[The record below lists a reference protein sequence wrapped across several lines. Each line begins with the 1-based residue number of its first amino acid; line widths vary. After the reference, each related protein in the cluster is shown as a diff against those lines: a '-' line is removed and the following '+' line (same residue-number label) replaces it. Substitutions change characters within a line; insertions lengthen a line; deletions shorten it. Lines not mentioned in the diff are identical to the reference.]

1 LNRLSYRIG
10 SGSGLQRA
18 LAARQLE
25 NFSTFSSLTCSNSL
39 ILSCVPIK
47 WFHLIGTRSGVQMAG
62 KEIQGELEPRM
73 SGALRR
79 AGHIPLGTPK
89 GVGRVLGKSSSTP
102 MRTPASPSSMIAR
115 RRLWPPISNRSGL
128 ALPRG
133 ERRPTAACPRR
144 SRHRIARHPRPPR
157 MRTPPRRQEHRSSL
171 RQPFDHASLGGTFGW
186 LRPHQARSPQ
196 ITGIV
201 ERYRNT
207 MIDAFPR
214 IAFRLAMRF
223 PRRVRHGRLEQQHAI
238 C

>member
-1 LNRLSYRIG
+1 
-10 SGSGLQRA
+10 
-18 LAARQLE
+18 
-25 NFSTFSSLTCSNSL
+25 
-39 ILSCVPIK
+39 
-47 WFHLIGTRSGVQMAG
+47 
-62 KEIQGELEPRM
+62 M

-79 AGHIPLGTPK
+79 AGHIPLGTLK

-102 MRTPASPSSMIAR
+102 MPRPASPSSMIAI
-115 RRLWPPISNRSGL
+115 RRLWPPISNRPGL

-144 SRHRIARHPRPPR
+144 SRLRIARHPRPPR

-207 MIDAFPR
+207 MIDAFHR
-214 IAFRLAMRF
+214 IAFREKIHATIDDQRKVLDVWTKGKQSRVVGD
-223 PRRVRHGRLEQQHAI
+223 PRSTKLNHAPAGGNRV
-238 C
+238 